1 MRGESAVL
9 SIFHELRDVT
19 LLSVA
24 LRMLLAS
31 LCGGVIGIEREYKR
45 RPAGFR
51 THILIC
57 LGAAITTLTSQYL
70 YMYMGYDTDISR
82 LGAQVVAGI
91 GFIGAGTI
99 IIQKQFV
106 RGLTTA
112 AGIWATAGIGLA
124 VGSGMYGLG
133 IAATLLTLAGL
144 ELLSVIFK
152 SIGMRSSL
160 VVFSTSDKEAIN
172 RIARVIYEKG
182 FLLVSYDMKRLGHQE
197 KDEYVVSI
205 VLKARKNTEE
215 SPLLLLMEQFPEVTV
230 ERIE

>member
-1 MRGESAVL
+1 MMWDFILRLFVAGILGAVVGL
-9 SIFHELRDVT
+9 D
-19 LLSVA
+19 
-24 LRMLLAS
+24 
-31 LCGGVIGIEREYKR
+31 REYRAKE
-45 RPAGFR
+45 AGYR
-51 THILIC
+51 THFLVSLGSALIMVV
-57 LGAAITTLTSQYL
+57 SQYGFQDVIL
-70 YMYMGYDTDISR
+70 ENSVSLDPSR
-82 LGAQVVAGI
+82 VAAQVVSGI

-106 RGLTTA
+106 RGLT
-112 AGIWATAGIGLA
+112 TAGIGLA

>member
-1 MRGESAVL
+1 MMWDFILRLFVAGILGAVVGL
-9 SIFHELRDVT
+9 D
-19 LLSVA
+19 
-24 LRMLLAS
+24 
-31 LCGGVIGIEREYKR
+31 REYRAKE
-45 RPAGFR
+45 AGYR
-51 THILIC
+51 THFLVSLGSALIMVV
-57 LGAAITTLTSQYL
+57 SQYGFQDVIL
-70 YMYMGYDTDISR
+70 ENSVSLDPSR
-82 LGAQVVAGI
+82 VAAQVVSGI

-112 AGIWATAGIGLA
+112 AGIWATARIGLA